1 MDLPTVAY
9 ALIAAVVYAAS
20 FYLKNHVATSETF
33 DLEKFAA
40 TLLVALIIGTVSALT
55 GSPLTEEDVIMQLI
69 SYAGLV
75 ALIESWIKTL
85 VRGIQGEH

>member
-1 MDLPTVAY
+1 M
-9 ALIAAVVYAAS
+9 VYAAS
-20 FYLKNHVATSETF
+20 FYLKNHAATSETF

-40 TLLVALIIGTVSALT
+40 TLLVALVIGTVSALT

-85 VRGIQGEH
+85 VRGVQGEH